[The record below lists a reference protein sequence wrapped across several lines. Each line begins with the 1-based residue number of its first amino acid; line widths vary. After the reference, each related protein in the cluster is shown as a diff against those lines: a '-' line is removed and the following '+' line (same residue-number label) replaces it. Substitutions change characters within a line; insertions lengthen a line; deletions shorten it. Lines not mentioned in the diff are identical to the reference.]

1 MRNLYKILALGLAV
15 LMCVGMLAVN
25 VKAVDNTPGT
35 KTDPQNPPATNDPN
49 PQTPN
54 QPGAIPGNDPNGY
67 QFEDLTHGDPD
78 NQKPNDDD
86 YPYDYDGD
94 IFNYYDDYDEDDVE
108 ETKAEEKKKE
118 EKTEE
123 EKKEEKKTGQG
134 GEYGERILKLIFRV
148 GNKDMEKYI
157 NEDLTIIKMDA
168 APYIKDGRNM
178 VGVRYVAEGLEM
190 KVTWD
195 AKTRTVFIEDD
206 MFKIEIPVDTNKIIV
221 NGQVMESDVMPEF
234 VNGRTML
241 PIANIARALG
251 LKDGQDIF
259 WDNAEKKAT
268 IIRVLSA
275 K

>member
-15 LMCVGMLAVN
+15 LMCAGMLAVN
-25 VKAVDNTPGT
+25 VRAVDLGNNPPGT
-35 KTDPQNPPATNDPN
+35 KTDPQTNDPN
-49 PQTPN
+49 PN
-54 QPGAIPGNDPNGY
+54 QPGAFPGDKNGY
-67 QFEDLTHGDPD
+67 QFEDITHGDPD
-78 NQKPNDDD
+78 EEDPGYYYEGD
-86 YPYDYDGD
+86 YFEEY
-94 IFNYYDDYDEDDVE
+94 FDEDDTE
-108 ETKAEEKKKE
+108 ETKV
-118 EKTEE
+118 E
-123 EKKEEKKTGQG
+123 EKKEENTDQG
-134 GEYGERILKLIFRV
+134 GEYRERILKLIFRV

-190 KVTWD
+190 QVTWD

-251 LKDGQDIF
+251 LKDGEDIF

>member
-94 IFNYYDDYDEDDVE
+94 IFNYYDDYDEDDTE
-108 ETKAEEKKKE
+108 ETKVEEKKDE
-118 EKTEE
+118 EKTDE
-123 EKKEEKKTGQG
+123 G
-134 GEYGERILKLIFRV
+134 GEYRERILKLIFRV

-190 KVTWD
+190 QVTWD

-251 LKDGQDIF
+251 LKDGEDIF

>member
-15 LMCVGMLAVN
+15 LMCAGMLAVT
-25 VKAVDNTPGT
+25 VRAAVIEIKPGD
-35 KTDPQNPPATNDPN
+35 KPPATNDP
-49 PQTPN
+49 PN
-54 QPGAIPGNDPNGY
+54 KPNDNKY
-67 QFEDLTHGDPD
+67 EDLTHGDPD
-78 NQKPNDDD
+78 EEDPG
-86 YPYDYDGD
+86 YYYDGD
-94 IFNYYDDYDEDDVE
+94 YFEDYFDEDDTE
-108 ETKAEEKKKE
+108 ETKV
-118 EKTEE
+118 E
-123 EKKEEKKTGQG
+123 EKKEENTDQG
-134 GEYGERILKLIFRV
+134 REYRERILKLIFRV

-251 LKDGQDIF
+251 LKDGEDIF
-259 WDNAEKKAT
+259 WDNVEKKAT

>member
-15 LMCVGMLAVN
+15 LMCVGILAVN

-67 QFEDLTHGDPD
+67 QFEDLTHRDPD
-78 NQKPNDDD
+78 NQKPNDENPGYYYYGD
-86 YPYDYDGD
+86 YFEDS
-94 IFNYYDDYDEDDVE
+94 FDEDDVE
-108 ETKAEEKKKE
+108 ETKAEEKTDE
-118 EKTEE
+118 
-123 EKKEEKKTGQG
+123 G
-134 GEYGERILKLIFRV
+134 GEYRERILKLIFRV

-190 KVTWD
+190 QVTWD

-251 LKDGQDIF
+251 LKDGEDIF
-259 WDNAEKKAT
+259 WDNVEKKAT

>member
-15 LMCVGMLAVN
+15 LMCVSVLAVN
-25 VKAVDNTPGT
+25 VKAVDLGDGN
-35 KTDPQNPPATNDPN
+35 TNDPN

-54 QPGAIPGNDPNGY
+54 QPGVLPGREDGLIIVPLDPPNNPNENPNENPNDEPEDPGY
-67 QFEDLTHGDPD
+67 YYEGDYFED
-78 NQKPNDDD
+78 
-86 YPYDYDGD
+86 Y
-94 IFNYYDDYDEDDVE
+94 FDEDDTE
-108 ETKAEEKKKE
+108 ETKV
-118 EKTEE
+118 E
-123 EKKEEKKTGQG
+123 EKKEENTDDG

-190 KVTWD
+190 QVTWD

-251 LKDGQDIF
+251 LKDGEDIF
-259 WDNAEKKAT
+259 WDNVEKKAT

>member
-67 QFEDLTHGDPD
+67 QFEDLTHRDPD
-78 NQKPNDDD
+78 EEDPG
-86 YPYDYDGD
+86 YYYDGD
-94 IFNYYDDYDEDDVE
+94 YFEDYFDEDDTE
-108 ETKAEEKKKE
+108 ETKV
-118 EKTEE
+118 E
-123 EKKEEKKTGQG
+123 EKKEENTDPG
-134 GEYGERILKLIFRV
+134 GEYRERILKLIFRV

-178 VGVRYVAEGLEM
+178 VGIRYVAEGLEM
-190 KVTWD
+190 QVTWD

-251 LKDGQDIF
+251 LKDGEDIF
-259 WDNAEKKAT
+259 WDNVEKKAT

>member
-1 MRNLYKILALGLAV
+1 MRNLYKILAIGLAV
-15 LMCVGMLAVN
+15 LMLAGILAVN
-25 VKAVDNTPGT
+25 VKAAVIEIKPGDKPPVINDPT
-35 KTDPQNPPATNDPN
+35 VSTDPNN
-49 PQTPN
+49 
-54 QPGAIPGNDPNGY
+54 
-67 QFEDLTHGDPD
+67 PD
-78 NQKPNDDD
+78 NQKPEDKEPEDDPG
-86 YPYDYDGD
+86 YFYDGG
-94 IFNYYDDYDEDDVE
+94 DYFEDYFDEDDE
-108 ETKAEEKKKE
+108 EKVEEKKDE
-118 EKTEE
+118 EKTDE
-123 EKKEEKKTGQG
+123 G
-134 GEYGERILKLIFRV
+134 GEYRERILKLIFRV

-190 KVTWD
+190 QVTWD
-195 AKTRTVFIEDD
+195 ANTRTVFIEDD

-221 NGQVMESDVMPEF
+221 NGKVMESDVMPEF

-251 LKDGQDIF
+251 LKDGEDIL

>member
-1 MRNLYKILALGLAV
+1 MRNLYKILAIGLAV
-15 LMCVGMLAVN
+15 LMCVSVLAVN
-25 VKAVDNTPGT
+25 VRAAVIEIKPGD
-35 KTDPQNPPATNDPN
+35 KPPATNDPTN
-49 PQTPN
+49 GN
-54 QPGAIPGNDPNGY
+54 QYEDFSHGPNDPN
-67 QFEDLTHGDPD
+67 EDENPD
-78 NQKPNDDD
+78 ED
-86 YPYDYDGD
+86 PYDYYDGG
-94 IFNYYDDYDEDDVE
+94 DYFEDYFDEDD
-108 ETKAEEKKKE
+108 T
-118 EKTEE
+118 E
-123 EKKEEKKTGQG
+123 EKKEEEKTDQG
-134 GEYGERILKLIFRV
+134 GEYRERILKLIFRV

-190 KVTWD
+190 QVTWD

-251 LKDGQDIF
+251 LKDGEDIF
-259 WDNAEKKAT
+259 WDNVEKKAT

>member
-15 LMCVGMLAVN
+15 LMCAGILAVN
-25 VKAVDNTPGT
+25 VWAATDETKFPTPEERLKASEDFTHGP
-35 KTDPQNPPATNDPN
+35 NDPN
-49 PQTPN
+49 EDVDTAGNPINPN
-54 QPGAIPGNDPNGY
+54 GDPTVSTDPNN
-67 QFEDLTHGDPD
+67 PD
-78 NQKPNDDD
+78 NQKPDDKPNDEPENPG
-86 YPYDYDGD
+86 YYYDGD
-94 IFNYYDDYDEDDVE
+94 YFEDYFDEDDVE
-108 ETKAEEKKKE
+108 ETKAEEKKDE
-118 EKTEE
+118 EKTDE
-123 EKKEEKKTGQG
+123 G
-134 GEYGERILKLIFRV
+134 GEYRERILKLIFRV

-190 KVTWD
+190 QVTWD

-221 NGQVMESDVMPEF
+221 NGKVMESDVMPEF

-251 LKDGQDIF
+251 LKDGEDIF
-259 WDNAEKKAT
+259 WDNVEKKAT

>member
-1 MRNLYKILALGLAV
+1 MKNLYKILAIGLVV
-15 LMCVGMLAVN
+15 LMCVGVLTVSVWAAVG
-25 VKAVDNTPGT
+25 DGTPP
-35 KTDPQNPPATNDPN
+35 DPNDSSATDPN
-49 PQTPN
+49 PTGTPTD
-54 QPGAIPGNDPNGY
+54 PSNDPTVG
-67 QFEDLTHGDPD
+67 TDPD
-78 NQKPNDDD
+78 PSHPADNPNPNDEPEDPG
-86 YPYDYDGD
+86 YYYDGD
-94 IFNYYDDYDEDDVE
+94 RFEDYFDENDV
-108 ETKAEEKKKE
+108 
-118 EKTEE
+118 E
-123 EKKEEKKTGQG
+123 EKKEEKTDQG
-134 GEYGERILKLIFRV
+134 GEYRERILKLIFRV

-190 KVTWD
+190 QVTWD
-195 AKTRTVFIEDD
+195 AKTRTIFIEDD

-251 LKDGQDIF
+251 LKDGEDIF
-259 WDNAEKKAT
+259 WDNVEKKAT

>member
-35 KTDPQNPPATNDPN
+35 KTDPPN
-49 PQTPN
+49 NPN
-54 QPGAIPGNDPNGY
+54 QPGAFPGDNPNGY
-67 QFEDLTHGDPD
+67 QYEDLTHGDPD
-78 NQKPNDDD
+78 NQKPNEDEPEDPG
-86 YPYDYDGD
+86 YYYDGD
-94 IFNYYDDYDEDDVE
+94 YFEDYFDEDDTE
-108 ETKAEEKKKE
+108 ETKV
-118 EKTEE
+118 E
-123 EKKEEKKTGQG
+123 EKKEENTDQG
-134 GEYGERILKLIFRV
+134 GEYRERILKLIFRV

-190 KVTWD
+190 QVTWD

-251 LKDGQDIF
+251 LKDGEDIF

>member
-25 VKAVDNTPGT
+25 VKAAVIEIKPGD
-35 KTDPQNPPATNDPN
+35 KPPATNDPPNN
-49 PQTPN
+49 PN
-54 QPGAIPGNDPNGY
+54 EN
-67 QFEDLTHGDPD
+67 LTHGDDPTTAPEE
-78 NQKPNDDD
+78 KPNDEPED
-86 YPYDYDGD
+86 PYDYYDGG
-94 IFNYYDDYDEDDVE
+94 DYFEDSFDEDDVE

-190 KVTWD
+190 QVTWD

-251 LKDGQDIF
+251 LKDGEDIF
-259 WDNAEKKAT
+259 WDNVEKKAT

>member
-15 LMCVGMLAVN
+15 LMCAGILAVN
-25 VKAVDNTPGT
+25 VRAAVIEIKPGD
-35 KTDPQNPPATNDPN
+35 KPPATNDP
-49 PQTPN
+49 PN
-54 QPGAIPGNDPNGY
+54 KPNDNKY
-67 QFEDLTHGDPD
+67 EDFTHGDDPTTAPD
-78 NQKPNDDD
+78 DPG
-86 YPYDYDGD
+86 YYYDGD
-94 IFNYYDDYDEDDVE
+94 YFEDYFDEDDTE
-108 ETKAEEKKKE
+108 ETKV
-118 EKTEE
+118 E
-123 EKKEEKKTGQG
+123 EKKEENTDQG
-134 GEYGERILKLIFRV
+134 GEYRERILKLIFRV

-190 KVTWD
+190 QVTWD

-251 LKDGQDIF
+251 LKDGEDIF
-259 WDNAEKKAT
+259 WDNVEKKAT

>member
-1 MRNLYKILALGLAV
+1 
-15 LMCVGMLAVN
+15 
-25 VKAVDNTPGT
+25 
-35 KTDPQNPPATNDPN
+35 
-49 PQTPN
+49 
-54 QPGAIPGNDPNGY
+54 
-67 QFEDLTHGDPD
+67 
-78 NQKPNDDD
+78 
-86 YPYDYDGD
+86 
-94 IFNYYDDYDEDDVE
+94 
-108 ETKAEEKKKE
+108 
-118 EKTEE
+118 
-123 EKKEEKKTGQG
+123 
-134 GEYGERILKLIFRV
+134 
-148 GNKDMEKYI
+148 
-157 NEDLTIIKMDA
+157 MDA

-251 LKDGQDIF
+251 LKDGEDIF

>member
-15 LMCVGMLAVN
+15 LMCAGILAVTARA
-25 VKAVDNTPGT
+25 AVIDVPGI
-35 KTDPQNPPATNDPN
+35 N
-49 PQTPN
+49 PN
-54 QPGAIPGNDPNGY
+54 QPGGNPTVNN
-67 QFEDLTHGDPD
+67 PD
-78 NQKPNDDD
+78 NQNPNEEDPTAAPDEPEDPGYYYEGD
-86 YPYDYDGD
+86 YFEDY
-94 IFNYYDDYDEDDVE
+94 FDEDDAE
-108 ETKAEEKKKE
+108 ETKE
-118 EKTEE
+118 EKTD
-123 EKKEEKKTGQG
+123 QG
-134 GEYGERILKLIFRV
+134 GEYAERILKLIFRV

-190 KVTWD
+190 QVTWD

-251 LKDGQDIF
+251 LKDGEDIF
-259 WDNAEKKAT
+259 WDNVEKKAT

>member
-15 LMCVGMLAVN
+15 LMCVSVLAVN
-25 VKAVDNTPGT
+25 VRAAVIEIKPGD
-35 KTDPQNPPATNDPN
+35 KPPATNDPPNN
-49 PQTPN
+49 PTGTATDPS
-54 QPGAIPGNDPNGY
+54 NDPTVGTDPTNDEPDPGY
-67 QFEDLTHGDPD
+67 
-78 NQKPNDDD
+78 
-86 YPYDYDGD
+86 YYDGD
-94 IFNYYDDYDEDDVE
+94 YFEDYFDEDD
-108 ETKAEEKKKE
+108 T
-118 EKTEE
+118 E
-123 EKKEEKKTGQG
+123 EKKEEEKTDQG
-134 GEYGERILKLIFRV
+134 GEYRERILKLIFRV

-190 KVTWD
+190 QVTWD

-251 LKDGQDIF
+251 LKDGEDIF